1 MSKYIEKHNKS
12 LNISENSTSNGSY
25 NNNFKKI
32 AATAA
37 IGFITKTV
45 ITYALAST
53 PAAPLIPAFKIA
65 TSIYSGSSVADGV
78 VSAFGI

>member
-1 MSKYIEKHNKS
+1 MSKYTKKDNKS
-12 LNISENSTSNGSY
+12 LNISENSTSNGNY
-25 NNNFKKI
+25 NFKKI

-45 ITYALAST
+45 ITYAFAST

-65 TSIYSGSSVADGV
+65 TSIYSGSSVAEGV